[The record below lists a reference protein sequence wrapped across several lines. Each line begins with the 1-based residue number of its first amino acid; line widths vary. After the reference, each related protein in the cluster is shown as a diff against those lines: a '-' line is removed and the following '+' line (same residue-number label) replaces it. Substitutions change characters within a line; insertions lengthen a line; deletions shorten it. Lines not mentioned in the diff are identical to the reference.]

1 MSIRSFIAVPVPEHI
16 TDHLA
21 RLHESVP
28 HAAGKIR
35 WVKATAMHLTCIFL
49 GDIEA
54 GQVDPIAEA
63 LETVSRAV
71 SPFVTNLDGVGAF
84 PNFRRPRVVWV
95 GFDQGEDE
103 IKELKLRIDE
113 ALQPLG
119 IEPERRA
126 FHPHLTLG
134 RVKSEGRRGLLE
146 EAAAAWTLPFE
157 NWVSGEVVLFKSVLG
172 RHGPTY
178 TFLAR
183 LPLGG
188 VGTGSVEV

>member
-1 MSIRSFIAVPVPEHI
+1 MSIRSFIAIPIPDHI
-16 TDHLA
+16 IEHLA

-35 WVKATAMHLTCIFL
+35 WVKSSAMHLTCVFL
-49 GDIEA
+49 GDIEPD
-54 GQVDPIAEA
+54 QVDPIAGA
-63 LETVSRAV
+63 LVEVVAAV
-71 SPFVTNLDGVGAF
+71 SPFVTSFDSVGAF

-95 GFDQGEDE
+95 GFGQGAEE
-103 IKELKLRIDE
+103 VIELKRGIDA

-119 IEPERRA
+119 FEPERRQ

-146 EAAAAWTLPFE
+146 EAAAAWTLPYE
-157 NWVSGEVVLFKSVLG
+157 NWISRELILFQSILS

-178 TFLAR
+178 NPLAR

-188 VGTGSVEV
+188 A

>member
-1 MSIRSFIAVPVPEHI
+1 MSIRSFIAIPIPDHI
-16 TDHLA
+16 IEHLA

-35 WVKATAMHLTCIFL
+35 WVKSSAMHLTCVFL
-49 GDIEA
+49 GDIEPD
-54 GQVDPIAEA
+54 QVDPITGA
-63 LETVSRAV
+63 LVEVVAAV
-71 SPFVTNLDGVGAF
+71 SPFVTSFDSVGAF

-95 GFDQGEDE
+95 GFGQGAEE
-103 IKELKLRIDE
+103 VIELKRGVDA

-119 IEPERRA
+119 FEPERRQ

-146 EAAAAWTLPFE
+146 EAAAAWILPYG
-157 NWVSGEVVLFKSVLG
+157 NWISRELILFQSILS

-178 TFLAR
+178 NPLAR

-188 VGTGSVEV
+188 A